1 MTPRQQ
7 WISRSKP
14 FVFLTLLLPFIWLA
28 YLASQN
34 MLGADPA
41 KKLVDETGLW
51 AFRILLL
58 SLSMTLLKNWT
69 GSSVWIHYRR
79 MTGLF
84 AFFYVL
90 LHLCIYVFLLF
101 GAQWAFIGAELI
113 KRPYIVVGF
122 SAFLLLIPLAITS
135 TKSWQKRLGKN
146 WVKLHKLVYIISI
159 LGLVHLIWL
168 KKLGIVAVWPYALI
182 LFILLS
188 ERIRLFWQIQ
198 RLKHSKMPN

>member
-51 AFRILLL
+51 SFRILLL
-58 SLSMTLLKNWT
+58 SLAMTPLKNWT

-188 ERIRLFWQIQ
+188 ERIRLFWQKQ

>member
-14 FVFLTLLLPFIWLA
+14 FVLLTLLLPFIWLA
-28 YLASQN
+28 YLAWHN

-58 SLSMTLLKNWT
+58 SLSMTPLKNWT

-101 GAQWAFIGAELI
+101 GAQWAFIGSELT
-113 KRPYIVVGF
+113 KRPYIIVGF
-122 SAFLLLIPLAITS
+122 SAFLLLIPLAVTS

-182 LFILLS
+182 LFVLLS
-188 ERIRLFWQIQ
+188 ERIRLFWQKL
-198 RLKHSKMPN
+198 RLKQSKMPN

>member
-14 FVFLTLLLPFIWLA
+14 LVFLTLLLPFIWLA
-28 YLASQN
+28 YLAWHN

-58 SLSMTLLKNWT
+58 SLSMTPLKNWT

-188 ERIRLFWQIQ
+188 ERIRLFWQKQ

>member
-58 SLSMTLLKNWT
+58 SLSMTDRK
-69 GSSVWIHYRR
+69 SV
-79 MTGLF
+79 
-84 AFFYVL
+84 V
-90 LHLCIYVFLLF
+90 
-101 GAQWAFIGAELI
+101 
-113 KRPYIVVGF
+113 
-122 SAFLLLIPLAITS
+122 
-135 TKSWQKRLGKN
+135 
-146 WVKLHKLVYIISI
+146 
-159 LGLVHLIWL
+159 
-168 KKLGIVAVWPYALI
+168 
-182 LFILLS
+182 
-188 ERIRLFWQIQ
+188 
-198 RLKHSKMPN
+198 

>member
-1 MTPRQQ
+1 
-7 WISRSKP
+7 
-14 FVFLTLLLPFIWLA
+14 V
-28 YLASQN
+28 YL
-34 MLGADPA
+34 
-41 KKLVDETGLW
+41 
-51 AFRILLL
+51 
-58 SLSMTLLKNWT
+58 
-69 GSSVWIHYRR
+69 
-79 MTGLF
+79 
-84 AFFYVL
+84 
-90 LHLCIYVFLLF
+90 YVFLLF

-188 ERIRLFWQIQ
+188 ERIRLFWQKQ

>member
-58 SLSMTLLKNWT
+58 SLSMTPLKNWT

-188 ERIRLFWQIQ
+188 ERIRLFWQKQ

>member
-28 YLASQN
+28 YLSSQN

-58 SLSMTLLKNWT
+58 SLSMTPLKNWT

-188 ERIRLFWQIQ
+188 ERIRLFWQKQ